1 MNVRVGKGVGGF
13 EPIGKELGD
22 GRAGTLNPNR
32 RLRPRKDCADA
43 NTTDN
48 INRVSI
54 FILLKHNNC
63 DSHFF
68 NEETSLVQAS
78 QKRTQLY
85 GTTNPMMLHSHR
97 DLQR

>member
-22 GRAGTLNPNR
+22 GRAGMLNPKS

-54 FILLKHNNC
+54 FYSTK
-63 DSHFF
+63 
-68 NEETSLVQAS
+68 A
-78 QKRTQLY
+78 
-85 GTTNPMMLHSHR
+85 
-97 DLQR
+97 